1 MSYPTDRKYSADH
14 EWILVD
20 GDVATVGITNFA
32 ASALGDVVYVDLPS
46 VGDTFAAGDSFGEVE
61 SVKSVS
67 DLFIPVD
74 GEVVAFNEELEG
86 APDQVNS
93 DPYGNGWMVRIR
105 LTDASQVDALLD
117 AEAYEAE
124 VSA

>member
-1 MSYPTDRKYSADH
+1 MSYPSDRKYSADH
-14 EWILVD
+14 EWVVVD
-20 GDVATVGITNFA
+20 GDEAIVGITDFA
-32 ASALGDVVYVDLPS
+32 ANALGDVVYVDLPA
-46 VGDTFAAGDSFGEVE
+46 VGDSFSAGDSFGEVE

-74 GEVVAFNEELEG
+74 GEVLAINEELEG

-93 DPYGNGWMVRIR
+93 DPYGTGWMIRIR
-105 LTDASQVDALLD
+105 LADASQVDGLLD
-117 AEAYEAE
+117 SEAYEAE

>member
-14 EWILVD
+14 EWVVVE
-20 GDVATVGITNFA
+20 GDEAIVGISDFA
-32 ASALGDVVYVDLPS
+32 ANALGDVVYVDLPS
-46 VGDTFAAGDSFGEVE
+46 LGDSLAAGDSFGEVE

-74 GEVVAFNEELEG
+74 GEVIAVNDELEG
-86 APDQVNS
+86 APDLVNS
-93 DPYGNGWMVRIR
+93 DPYGAGWMVRLR
-105 LTDASQVDALLD
+105 LADPTQVDALMD